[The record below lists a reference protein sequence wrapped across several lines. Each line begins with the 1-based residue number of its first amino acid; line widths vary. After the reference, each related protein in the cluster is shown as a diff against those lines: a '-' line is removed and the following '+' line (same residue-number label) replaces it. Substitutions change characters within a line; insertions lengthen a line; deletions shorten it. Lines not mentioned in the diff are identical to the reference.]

1 MQGGRHQ
8 PAGSP
13 GMVDPDSGRFFERP
27 AALDSSGG
35 SGPTTPSSWSI
46 NRRPSTS
53 TCSASPSR
61 SACCPP
67 PIRVCCGSPR
77 ASSAPTMR
85 SRATP
90 NVLARVASSHSN
102 PAGPAGPINDPHEVS
117 SLATLWM
124 ARFLIQLGRE
134 TGQGRHW
141 SRALSMLEGIFARL
155 SQLGLSL
162 RVAGRTVESA
172 RQVANPGGTAW
183 RLHAM
188 LIDTIL
194 DLAGLDYDAVEHRLL
209 LRPVLPGQWP
219 QTGIKQS
226 LPCGDVSYRLER
238 PIGGKVYHLNV
249 KAQLKHP
256 VTLQVELTCP
266 DLMELGP
273 WQASPQTPEP
283 TLEPRTGQL
292 RWNTTL
298 PSSTSEWN
306 WTWG

>member
-1 MQGGRHQ
+1 M
-8 PAGSP
+8 PAELSKLRGLWTD
-13 GMVDPDSGRFFERP
+13 DPELLIDQSATLDINMLSLAVPFGLLPASDPRLLRIAESILRANDALKGDS
-27 AALDSSGG
+27 
-35 SGPTTPSSWSI
+35 
-46 NRRPSTS
+46 
-53 TCSASPSR
+53 
-61 SACCPP
+61 
-67 PIRVCCGSPR
+67 
-77 ASSAPTMR
+77 
-85 SRATP
+85 
-90 NVLARVASSHSN
+90 NVLARVSFEPLQTSRS
-102 PAGPAGPINDPHEVS
+102 AGPTSDLHEVS

-134 TGQGRHW
+134 TGQVRHW

-162 RVAGRTVESA
+162 RVAGRAVESA

-183 RLHAM
+183 RFHAM
-188 LIDTIL
+188 LIDAIL
-194 DLAGLDYDAVEHRLL
+194 DLAGFDYDAVDHRLV

-219 QTGIKQS
+219 QTGMKQS

-238 PIGGKVYHLNV
+238 PIGGKVHHLNV

-273 WQASPQTPEP
+273 WQASPQTPAP
-283 TLEPRTGQL
+283 TLEPRIGRL
-292 RWNTTL
+292 RWSITL